1 MSKRKKYSAGLKQA
15 LISEYQAGG
24 CSLYELAKK
33 YGAEYT
39 CARRWWSN
47 YKFLGENTIKK
58 SHANPCYSAELK
70 KQIVAEFLQGSITKK
85 DLAIKYGILA
95 PSTIGTWIKQY
106 NNHEELTR
114 SRPEGVVN
122 MVKGNKTRNT
132 TLKERVEI
140 VSFCLQNDSNYALTA
155 QRYEVTYGQVYQ
167 WVNKYRQKGTEG
179 LQDRRGKRKSI
190 EQLTK
195 EEQLEIENHLLKE
208 EIKKKQMELDL
219 LKKVRDIE
227 RM

>member
-1 MSKRKKYSAGLKQA
+1 
-15 LISEYQAGG
+15 
-24 CSLYELAKK
+24 
-33 YGAEYT
+33 
-39 CARRWWSN
+39 
-47 YKFLGENTIKK
+47 
-58 SHANPCYSAELK
+58 
-70 KQIVAEFLQGSITKK
+70 
-85 DLAIKYGILA
+85 
-95 PSTIGTWIKQY
+95 
-106 NNHEELTR
+106 
-114 SRPEGVVN
+114 